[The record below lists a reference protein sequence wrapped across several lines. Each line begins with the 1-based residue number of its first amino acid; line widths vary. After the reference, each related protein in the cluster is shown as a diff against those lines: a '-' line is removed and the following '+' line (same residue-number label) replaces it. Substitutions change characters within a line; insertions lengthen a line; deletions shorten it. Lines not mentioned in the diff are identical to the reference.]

1 MTTPLVLAM
10 IAVVALTSQWMAWY
24 TKVPAILFLLIAGIL
39 LGPGFSVLEPDVIF
53 GDLLFPLISLSVAV
67 ILFEG
72 SLTLRFEELK
82 KLGTVVHRLVTLGA
96 LASWLVVSVAVHYLF
111 DANWGISI
119 LLGAITVV
127 TGPTVIVPL
136 LRTVRPNAKVAGIL
150 RWEGIVID
158 PIGALFAVVVFEFIV
173 TASEGHAITHS
184 VWLFCRVI
192 FWGLCL
198 GGAGGYILGVI
209 LRKRLLPEY
218 LLNLATLT
226 FVFAVFT
233 GANALAHESGLLAV
247 TVMGMWLANTR
258 GIHIEEIL
266 NFKENLTIVLISG
279 LFILLAARI
288 DPEQMLSL
296 GMPVLLLLLVLQ
308 FVARPLSVWVSTIK
322 TSLNWRERALL
333 AWIAPRGIV
342 AAAVSAIFA
351 LRLED
356 AGVAQAELLVPI
368 TFSIII
374 GTVLLQSLTA
384 RAVAK
389 GLGVAESAP
398 TGYLI
403 IGANNVARTIAKT
416 LRDLD
421 FQVLVTDSSW
431 DNIRA
436 ARMDGLDTFFGNP
449 VSEYADRKLELV
461 GIGRLL
467 CLSPQRDLNVIASMR
482 YRSEFGKE
490 ELYTLKSSSDNYS
503 TEKHQISANHRGHTL
518 FNDDITYG
526 KLAGLLSRGAEVR
539 KTKLTAEFGLEQY
552 LAQGEGQITPLFAL
566 TPKGR
571 LHIFVQ
577 GGTLKLEPGWT
588 LVSLFSA
595 EKLAE
600 KLSEKAADKTIDK
613 SPSEILE
620 KTRDKISEK
629 TVDKNPGT
637 AMGNNQSATSGG

>member
-1 MTTPLVLAM
+1 MSTPLVLAM
-10 IAVVALTSQWMAWY
+10 IAVVALTSQWLAWY
-24 TKVPAILFLLIAGIL
+24 TKIPAILFLLIAGIV
-39 LGPGFSVLEPDVIF
+39 LGPAFGVLNPDDIF
-53 GDLLFPLISLSVAV
+53 GELLFPLISLSVAV

-72 SLTLRFEELK
+72 SLTLRFDELK
-82 KLGTVVHRLVTLGA
+82 KIGSVVHRLVTLGA
-96 LASWLVVSVAVHYLF
+96 LVSWLVVSIAVHYLF

-136 LRTVRPNAKVAGIL
+136 LRTVRPSAKVAGIL

-173 TASEGHAITHS
+173 TVGEGHAVAHS
-184 VWLFCRVI
+184 MWLFLRVI
-192 FWGLCL
+192 FWGLLL
-198 GGAGGYILGVI
+198 GGAGGYLLGVI
-209 LRKRLLPEY
+209 LRKHLLPEY

-233 GANALAHESGLLAV
+233 GANVLAHESGLLAV

-258 GIHIEEIL
+258 GINIEEIL

-288 DPEQMLSL
+288 NTEQMLAL
-296 GMPVLLLLLVLQ
+296 GLPVLMLLLVLQ
-308 FVARPLSVWVSTIK
+308 FVARPLSVLVAT
-322 TSLNWRERALL
+322 LNTPLSWRERALL

-351 LRLED
+351 LRLQE
-356 AGVAQAELLVPI
+356 AGVEQAELLVPI

-384 RAVAK
+384 RMVAR

-398 TGYLI
+398 SGYLI
-403 IGANNVARTIAKT
+403 IGANIVARTIAKT
-416 LRDLD
+416 LSELGYR
-421 FQVLVTDSSW
+421 VLLTDSSW

-436 ARMDGLDTFFGNP
+436 ARMEGLDTFYGNP

-467 CLSPQRDLNVIASMR
+467 CLSPQRDLNVVASMR
-482 YRSEFGKE
+482 YKSEFGQE
-490 ELYTLKSSSDNYS
+490 ELYTLNSRGDLQTS
-503 TEKHQISANHRGHTL
+503 EKHQISSQHRGNTL
-518 FNDDITYG
+518 FDNDMTYS
-526 KLAGLLSRGAEVR
+526 KFASLLSAGAQVR
-539 KTKLTAEFGLEQY
+539 KTRLTDEFDFAQY
-552 LAQGEGQITPLFAL
+552 MAQSGGQVTPLFAV

-571 LHIFVQ
+571 VHIFTL
-577 GGTLKLEPGWT
+577 GGDLAPEPGWVLLS
-588 LVSLFSA
+588 LVCA
-595 EKLAE
+595 ETLAE
-600 KLSEKAADKTIDK
+600 KIDAK
-613 SPSEILE
+613 VSP
-620 KTRDKISEK
+620 
-629 TVDKNPGT
+629 
-637 AMGNNQSATSGG
+637 TSQ

>member
-1 MTTPLVLAM
+1 MTTPLIMAM
-10 IAVVALTSQWMAWY
+10 IAVVALASQWTAWY
-24 TKVPAILFLLIAGIL
+24 TKLPAILFLLLAGIV
-39 LGPGFSVLEPDVIF
+39 LGPGLDILDPDEVF

-72 SLTLRFEELK
+72 SLTLRFGELK
-82 KLGTVVHRLVTLGA
+82 KLGTVVHRLVTVGA
-96 LASWLVVSVAVHYLF
+96 LVSWLVVSIAVHYLF

-136 LRTVRPNAKVAGIL
+136 LRTVRPRAQVASVL

-158 PIGALFAVVVFEFIV
+158 PIGALLAVVVFEFIV
-173 TASEGHAITHS
+173 TASEGHALTHS
-184 VWLFCRVI
+184 LWLFFRVI

-198 GGAGGYILGVI
+198 GGLGGFFLGVV
-209 LRKRLLPEY
+209 LKRRLLPDY

-233 GANALAHESGLLAV
+233 GSNALAHESGLLAV

-279 LFILLAARI
+279 LFIILAARI
-288 DPEQMLSL
+288 DPNQLLLL
-296 GMPVLLLLLVLQ
+296 GTPVILLLLVLQ
-308 FVARPLSVWVSTIK
+308 FVARPLSVLASTVK
-322 TSLNWRERALL
+322 TSLSWRERALL

-351 LRLED
+351 LRLEE
-356 AGVAQAELLVPI
+356 AGVPQAELLVPI

-374 GTVLLQSLTA
+374 GTVLVQSLTA
-384 RAVAK
+384 RLVAK

-398 TGYLI
+398 RGYLI
-403 IGANNVARTIAKT
+403 IGANSVARTLAKS

-421 FQVLVTDSSW
+421 FRVLLTDSSW

-436 ARMDGLDTFFGNP
+436 ARMDGLDTFYGNP

-467 CLSPQRDLNVIASMR
+467 CLSPHRELNVVASMR
-482 YRSEFGKE
+482 YRSEFGKD
-490 ELYTLKSSSDNYS
+490 ELYTLRSSSDTQA
-503 TEKHQISANHRGHTL
+503 TEKHQIAADHRGHTL
-518 FNDDITYG
+518 FNVDMTYG
-526 KLAGLLSRGAEVR
+526 KLASLLSKGAEIR
-539 KTKLTAEFGLEQY
+539 KTKLSAEFTFDDL
-552 LAQGEGQITPLFAL
+552 LAQGDGQITPLYAL
-566 TPKGR
+566 SPKGR
-571 LHIFVQ
+571 LSLFVE
-577 GGTLKLEPGWT
+577 GGDLKPAAGWVVLS
-588 LVSLFSA
+588 LVSA
-595 EKLAE
+595 RKVA
-600 KLSEKAADKTIDK
+600 EKAADKAADK
-613 SPSEILE
+613 KNEQTEQDSAADKPAPS
-620 KTRDKISEK
+620 R
-629 TVDKNPGT
+629 G
-637 AMGNNQSATSGG
+637 